1 MRVEH
6 SIEISAPPAKVW
18 AAMVDVEKW
27 PLWTES
33 IAEVKRIESGE
44 FGVGS
49 TAQIKAKGA
58 PTAIWRVT
66 ELTAGRSFTWETTR
80 PPRMIASHVIEPA
93 EGGSRV
99 TLAVESSGI
108 VGTILG
114 PFVKGMTRRNVR
126 MEAEGLKR
134 VSESG

>member
-1 MRVEH
+1 M
-6 SIEISAPPAKVW
+6 I
-18 AAMVDVEKW
+18 DVEKW

-33 IAEVKRIESGE
+33 ISEVKRIEAGE

-49 TAQIKAKGA
+49 TARIKAKGA
-58 PTAIWRVT
+58 PTAVWRVT
-66 ELTAGRSFTWETTR
+66 ELTPGRSFTWETTR
-80 PPRMIASHVIEPA
+80 PPRMIASHVIEA
-93 EGGSRV
+93 KDGGSRV

-114 PFVKGMTRRNVR
+114 PFMKGMTTRNVR

-134 VSESG
+134 ISESG